1 MLKSTV
7 TAKGQITI
15 PAEVRKCLHLNPGD
29 QVGFVVEDTGIRLV
43 RRERRI
49 EAAFGICKAQLSVS
63 DDEMEEAIR
72 KKAGL

>member
-15 PAEVRKCLHLNPGD
+15 PAEVRKSLKLTPGD
-29 QVGFVVEDTGIRLV
+29 QVGFVVEDTGVRLV

-49 EAAFGICKAQLSVS
+49 EAAFGICKAQVSVS
-63 DDEMEEAIR
+63 DEAMEEAIR
-72 KKAGL
+72 EKAGL